1 MSRPKGKRSEK
12 SAGITRRR
20 VLQGGAAAT
29 VAMAS
34 RAHGQEPQA
43 AADRV
48 KAARDGRL
56 PQSIVHWCYKD
67 HWQDVDQFAR
77 VTKDLGCASVELIDP
92 LHWPLLKKHGLVCA
106 IAGSH
111 GFVKGMNNPNHW
123 GECVDLMT
131 RRIDACAA
139 AGFPSVITFT
149 GMREPNIPDDVGLK
163 NCVEGYKRVVGHAE
177 KKKVTLCLEMLNSRV
192 NANMKGHPGYQGDHT
207 DYCIDIIKQVG
218 SPRLKLLFDV
228 YHVQIMDGDVIAR
241 IREHKDYIGHVH
253 TAGVPGRGELD
264 DKQEVNYRP
273 IMRALADIGYK
284 GYVGQEF
291 IPTRDPMEGLRQAV
305 EVCTV

>member
-1 MSRPKGKRSEK
+1 MSRPKRKQAKKTTGV
-12 SAGITRRR
+12 TRRR
-20 VLQGGAAAT
+20 VLQGA
-29 VAMAS
+29 VASVAVVS
-34 RAHGQEPQA
+34 SVHGEEPRRAG
-43 AADRV
+43 DRA

-56 PQSIVHWCYKD
+56 PQSIVHWCYSDFWKD
-67 HWQDVDQFAR
+67 PDEFAR
-77 VTKDLGCASVELIDP
+77 VTKDLGCVSLELIDP
-92 LHWPLLKKHGLVCA
+92 KHWPVLKKHGLTCA

-111 GFVKGMNNPNHW
+111 GFVKGMNNPAHW
-123 GECVDLMT
+123 PECVDIMT
-131 RRIDACAA
+131 KRIDACAD

-149 GMREPNIPDDVGLK
+149 GMREPKIPDDVGMK
-163 NCVEGYKRVVGHAE
+163 NCVEGYKKIIGLAE

-192 NANMKGHPGYQGDHT
+192 DVTMKGHPGYQGDHT
-207 DYCIDIIKQVG
+207 DYCVEIIRKVG
-218 SPRLKLLFDV
+218 SPRLKLLFDI

-241 IREHKDYIGHVH
+241 IRQHKDVIGHVH

-273 IMRALADIGYK
+273 IMQALADVGYE

-291 IPTRDPMEGLRQAV
+291 IPTRDPLEGLRQAV